1 MTAAR
6 IVVGVDD
13 SASARRALAW
23 AIDEA
28 ALLGVELDVVHAY
41 QPPVVIVPPTM
52 LTQPSTGRDAK
63 ERAQALVHRLASE
76 ALAQAR
82 RRPCVVETIAAE
94 GTPGHLLAACVQP
107 GDRLVVGSRASD
119 RAALV
124 LGSCSY
130 YCVHHARC
138 PVVVVPD
145 R

>member
-1 MTAAR
+1 MTATR

-13 SASARRALAW
+13 SAAARRALAW
-23 AIDEA
+23 AMDEA

-41 QPPVVIVPPTM
+41 QAPVVIAPPAM
-52 LTQPSTGRDAK
+52 LARPVTGRDAK
-63 ERAQALVHRLASE
+63 ARAQSLLHRLTSE
-76 ALAQAR
+76 ALARAG
-82 RRPCVVETIAAE
+82 RRPAAVETIAAE
-94 GTPGHLLAACVQP
+94 GSAGHLLAACVQP
-107 GDRLVVGSRASD
+107 GDRLVVGSRAGD
-119 RAALV
+119 GAAFV